1 MRDAENWFQ
10 HYAAHQREPTLRSL
24 HWLTV
29 PCLALSVIG
38 LLWSLPVPAV
48 FERISPAMNWG
59 SAFAMAAIVYYFIMS
74 IPLGVGMT
82 AMLSCMLAVVHWLDG
97 LPPPLWATSVLLLA
111 GALPRHPD
119 VEPRKMF
126 GYPCAFVRG
135 SFWIGLFEANAI
147 AMEVEG
153 VMG

>member
-48 FERISPAMNWG
+48 FARISPAMNWG

-82 AMLSCMLAVVHWLDG
+82 AMLAMMLAAVHWLDG
-97 LPPPLWATSVLLLA
+97 LPPPLWATSTLLLG
-111 GALPRHPD
+111 GALVLGRAGRRQP
-119 VEPRKMF
+119 
-126 GYPCAFVRG
+126 GGRG
-135 SFWIGLFEANAI
+135 GMLRDLHLLMIGPAWLLARLYRRLGI
-147 AMEVEG
+147 PY
-153 VMG
+153 